1 MTTAQYITLGIISV
15 IAYWAGLEAQLR
27 RQQDFQNHK
36 IKTDYFYPITTGF
49 RIVWLGIVYFVA
61 MVFLML
67 GIKIPFVKRN
77 DRGLDNLP
85 HFAETTLGAFA
96 VLLYYPITFVVF
108 YLYGDFNIWLAS
120 PVALVILCLIN
131 QGYGYLAVGFMGN
144 KR

>member
-1 MTTAQYITLGIISV
+1 M
-15 IAYWAGLEAQLR
+15 
-27 RQQDFQNHK
+27 
-36 IKTDYFYPITTGF
+36 
-49 RIVWLGIVYFVA
+49 A

-96 VLLYYPITFVVF
+96 VLLYYPITFLVL
-108 YLYGDFNIWLAS
+108 YLYGDFNILLAS

-131 QGYGYLAVGFMGN
+131 QGYGYLTVGFMDN
-144 KR
+144 LSS